1 MNDQLKTFLSGLL
14 TTLVDLRKFGHDG
27 GRRVSYAVGQIT
39 AAERLGVLT
48 YDQAERFRDL
58 LLSASKHAFSPF
70 PCDENSGPCMPIDVW
85 WSRHKTALDAKHR
98 LLKLQA
104 QDSANEESEPVP
116 APTAPRQLRLLC
128 VLDILS
134 AVSRP
139 RYIPAGTMHRLS
151 PRASCKGRWALE
163 GDAFYQMRE
172 THPKRPT
179 AQVLARCV
187 RQRQTN
193 AFRSAARTI

>member
-1 MNDQLKTFLSGLL
+1 MIRQTSGLP
-14 TTLVDLRKFGHDG
+14 GEG
-27 GRRVSYAVGQIT
+27 M
-39 AAERLGVLT
+39 T
-48 YDQAERFRDL
+48 YE
-58 LLSASKHAFSPF
+58 K
-70 PCDENSGPCMPIDVW
+70 
-85 WSRHKTALDAKHR
+85 
-98 LLKLQA
+98 
-104 QDSANEESEPVP
+104 SEPLP
-116 APTAPRQLRLLC
+116 APTAPCQLRLLC

-134 AVSRP
+134 AVSSP
-139 RYIPAGTMHRLS
+139 RYIPAGTLHRLS

-187 RQRQTN
+187 RQRQTS